1 MISSGLMLEP
11 CSQPV
16 TLVSQVTSLMIEPD
30 YDLKKIKGDSRRK
43 SAVLAPEREIFSAKS
58 EEDEAPRAQ
67 ERLPA
72 RPRRLPPRRPRA
84 PSSSHHSSASPYRS
98 SATPLPPL
106 SPATPLAR
114 LHP

>member
-58 EEDEAPRAQ
+58 EEDEAPSAQ
-67 ERLPA
+67 EPPA
-72 RPRRLPPRRPRA
+72 R
-84 PSSSHHSSASPYRS
+84 
-98 SATPLPPL
+98 
-106 SPATPLAR
+106 SPAPPPPA
-114 LHP
+114 PPPCSFF